1 MSKSLK
7 NFPDPNLIIDAY
19 GADALRLFLINSPV
33 VRGESLRFREDG
45 VKEVISRVLLPF
57 LNSFRFFLAQT
68 ALLKKEAGID
78 FKYDPAAPLSS
89 NVMDQ
94 WILARCQ
101 SLIQFVGDE
110 MKGQSSLFL
119 AVSTSLIRRC
129 TAYRLY
135 TVTARMLE
143 LIDELT
149 NWYIRF
155 NRLRLKGGNGPEDA
169 IAALQ
174 TLFET
179 LFTLSRTLVSKPF
192 ISASCSADSSSKSPL
207 SFPSSPKTSTKD
219 FDRSSPPIRRP

>member
-68 ALLKKEAGID
+68 ALLKKEAGIE
-78 FKYDPAAPLSS
+78 FKYNPTAPLST

-110 MKGQSSLFL
+110 MKGQFSRSCD
-119 AVSTSLIRRC
+119 S
-129 TAYRLY
+129 
-135 TVTARMLE
+135 
-143 LIDELT
+143 
-149 NWYIRF
+149 
-155 NRLRLKGGNGPEDA
+155 RLR
-169 IAALQ
+169 
-174 TLFET
+174 
-179 LFTLSRTLVSKPF
+179 
-192 ISASCSADSSSKSPL
+192 
-207 SFPSSPKTSTKD
+207 
-219 FDRSSPPIRRP
+219 